1 MSQFRLSI
9 AGLAVAAALGI
20 AACGDDDDAS
30 DSGSTGTTEGEAA
43 APTSPSSA
51 SVKVSETEFKIS
63 PANPSI
69 DKAGPVTF
77 AVSNDGTIP
86 HALEVEG
93 PNGETKTGTIE
104 PGKSEDLKV
113 DLSKAGTYEWY
124 CPIGNHK
131 DQGMKGEIK
140 VAGGGG
146 EESEDKSEEEKES
159 GSDGHGGY
167 SY

>member
-1 MSQFRLSI
+1 M
-9 AGLAVAAALGI
+9 VAAALGV
-20 AACGDDDDAS
+20 AACGDDDSS
-30 DSGSTGTTEGEAA
+30 DSGSTGTTEEQAA
-43 APTSPSSA
+43 APTGPSSA

-69 DKAGPVTF
+69 DKAGTVSF
-77 AVSNDGTIP
+77 AVSNDGKIP

-93 PNGETKTGTIE
+93 PGGEAKTGTIE

-140 VAGGGG
+140 VAGGGSG
-146 EESEDKSEEEKES
+146 KPAEDESEDKDDDKGGSS
-159 GSDGHGGY
+159 GY
-167 SY
+167 